1 MTDESLPVTHR
12 ECSMR
17 HQLVEQRFGTLERD
31 MGDVKR
37 DVSEIRVQL
46 GDMQKDS
53 KAFYVDARQALVWS
67 LRIMAIVL
75 VLVAAGRGLDVSS
88 ILTGGII

>member
-1 MTDESLPVTHR
+1 MTDETPVSHR

-53 KAFYVDARQALVWS
+53 KSFYADARQALVWT

-75 VLVAAGRGLDVSS
+75 VLVAAGRGLDLSS

>member
-1 MTDESLPVTHR
+1 MTDETPVSHR

-31 MGDVKR
+31 MGEVKR

-53 KAFYVDARQALVWS
+53 QAFYADARQALVWT

-75 VLVAAGRGLDVSS
+75 VLVAAGRGLDLSS

>member
-1 MTDESLPVTHR
+1 MSDENLPVTHR
-12 ECSMR
+12 ECAMR

-31 MGDVKR
+31 MADVKR
-37 DVSEIRVQL
+37 DVCEIRVQL

-53 KAFYVDARQALVWS
+53 KAFYADARQALVWS

-75 VLVAAGRGLDVSS
+75 VLVAAGRGLDLSS

>member
-1 MTDESLPVTHR
+1 MTDETPVSHR
-12 ECSMR
+12 ECSML

-53 KAFYVDARQALVWS
+53 KAFYVDARQALVWT

-75 VLVAAGRGLDVSS
+75 VLVAAGRGLDLSS

>member
-1 MTDESLPVTHR
+1 MNDDSPVTHR
-12 ECSMR
+12 ECAMR

-31 MGDVKR
+31 MADVKR
-37 DVSEIRVQL
+37 DVCEIRVQL

-53 KAFYVDARQALVWS
+53 KAFYADARQALVWT

-75 VLVAAGRGLDVSS
+75 VLVAAGRGLDVSA
-88 ILTGGII
+88 ILAGGII

>member
-1 MTDESLPVTHR
+1 MTDETPVSHR

-53 KAFYVDARQALVWS
+53 KAFYGDARQALVWT

-75 VLVAAGRGLDVSS
+75 VLVAAGRGFDVSA
-88 ILTGGII
+88 LAGGII

>member
-1 MTDESLPVTHR
+1 MSDETPVSHR

-53 KAFYVDARQALVWS
+53 KAFYADARQALVWT
-67 LRIMAIVL
+67 LRITAIVL
-75 VLVAAGRGLDVSS
+75 VLVAAGSGLDLSS

>member
-1 MTDESLPVTHR
+1 MTDDSPVTHR

-31 MGDVKR
+31 MADVKR
-37 DVSEIRVQL
+37 DVCEIRVQL

-53 KAFYVDARQALVWS
+53 KAFYGDARQALVWT

-75 VLVAAGRGLDVSS
+75 VLVAAGRGLDLSS
-88 ILTGGII
+88 ILTGGI

>member
-1 MTDESLPVTHR
+1 MTDETPVSRR

-31 MGDVKR
+31 MGEVKR
-37 DVSEIRVQL
+37 DVGEIRVQL
-46 GDMQKDS
+46 GDMQKNS
-53 KAFYVDARQALVWS
+53 KAFYADARQALVWS

-75 VLVAAGRGLDVSS
+75 VLVAAGRGLDLSS
-88 ILTGGII
+88 ILAGGII

>member
-1 MTDESLPVTHR
+1 MPEDTPVTHR
-12 ECSMR
+12 ECAMR

-46 GDMQKDS
+46 GDIQKDS
-53 KAFYVDARQALVWS
+53 KAFYGDAREALVWI
-67 LRIMAIVL
+67 LRITAIAL
-75 VLVAAGRGLDVSS
+75 VLVAAGRGLDLSAFLGMV
-88 ILTGGII
+88 

>member
-1 MTDESLPVTHR
+1 MTDETPVSHR

-53 KAFYVDARQALVWS
+53 KAFYGDARQALVWS

-75 VLVAAGRGLDVSS
+75 VLVAAGRGLDLSS